1 MAVFRGIAQVTT
13 EQYNELK
20 TNGYIIVDGIRYDYD
35 PYETLY
41 ITEQNSNISMDDQ
54 TDSVALGNNSSALGT
69 NAVQLGAGNNVT
81 PNTLQYLDLTVIDA
95 NGQVPSGR
103 LNAVY
108 QILNEKQNALTF
120 DNVPTQNSSNPVT
133 SGGIYDALSNK
144 QDAIDSSHQL
154 DADLVDDTNSTNKFV
169 TSTEKSNWDGKQNAL
184 TFDSTPTASSTN
196 PVTSD
201 GILSALLAKQD
212 TLTFDSTPTQSSNNP
227 VTSDGIYSYIN
238 STVGDID
245 TLLTNLNTGG
255 GV

>member
-35 PYETLY
+35 PDETLY

-54 TDSVALGNNSSALGT
+54 TDSVAVGNNSSALGT

-81 PNTLQYLDLTVIDA
+81 PNTLQYLNLTVIDA

-108 QILNEKQNALTF
+108 QILNGKQNT
-120 DNVPTQNSSNPVT
+120 
-133 SGGIYDALSNK
+133 
-144 QDAIDSSHQL
+144 IDSSHQL

-169 TSTEKSNWDGKQNAL
+169 TSTEKTIWDGKQDAL
-184 TFDSTPTASSTN
+184 TFDN
-196 PVTSD
+196 
-201 GILSALLAKQD
+201 
-212 TLTFDSTPTQSSNNP
+212 TPTQSSNNP

-255 GV
+255 GVQ